1 MDAARVPLDLWTSEA
16 QQSLQLQKCLLAQT
30 ENISSGVERDGGG
43 GSEWALEVEWI
54 GVWGQGLLLT
64 MHHTECPARPLL
76 YVCGMGYVFVLGV
89 YVCGGQGST
98 LNITPLRRQLPWCF
112 VSF

>member
-1 MDAARVPLDLWTSEA
+1 M
-16 QQSLQLQKCLLAQT
+16 
-30 ENISSGVERDGGG
+30 GG